1 MRITLRQLQTFETLV
16 RKKSFSLTAQEM
28 CVTQPTVS
36 KQIKALQEEIG
47 LLLVEQIGKK
57 VFLTEAGE
65 LLYSTCKNW
74 LKKWDEFEQTLAK
87 MKGMTAGRLRIAT
100 VTTTKYFLPKLIGQ
114 FCQQYPGVDVRLE
127 ILNRE
132 RVMER
137 LERNED
143 DVYIMGVPPENPDIS
158 ATPFLANSLLM
169 IAPINHPL
177 AIQKAIPL
185 SDIIHEPF
193 ILREPGSG
201 TRLQIEKLFA
211 EHNQKPIIRL
221 EMGSNEAIK
230 QAVAGGLGL
239 SILSSSTLIHEQKNK
254 ELAILDVEGFPIE
267 RNWYWV
273 QHKDKTLPIIAK
285 TFYEFLLSNIEQFKV
300 NSY

>member
-74 LKKWDEFEQTLAK
+74 LKNWDEFEQTLAN

-137 LERNED
+137 LDRNED

-169 IAPINHPL
+169 IAPLNHPL
-177 AIQKAIPL
+177 AIQKDIAL

-201 TRLQIEKLFA
+201 TRLQIEKLFSD
-211 EHNQKPIIRL
+211 HNQKPIIRL

-285 TFYEFLLSNIEQFKV
+285 TFHDFLVDNIEQFKV
-300 NSY
+300 

>member
-36 KQIKALQEEIG
+36 KQIKALQDEIG

-57 VFLTEAGE
+57 VYLTEAGE

-74 LKKWDEFEQTLAK
+74 LKNWDEFEQTLAN

-114 FCQQYPGVDVRLE
+114 FCQKYPGVDVRLE

-132 RVMER
+132 RVMKR
-137 LERNED
+137 LEGNED
-143 DVYIMGVPPENPDIS
+143 DVYIMGVPPENSDIS
-158 ATPFLANSLLM
+158 ATPFLANYLLM
-169 IAPINHPL
+169 IAPLNHPL
-177 AIQKAIPL
+177 TFQKSIPL

-211 EHNQKPIIRL
+211 DHNQKPIIRL

-254 ELAILDVEGFPIE
+254 ELTILDVEGFPIE

-273 QHKDKTLPIIAK
+273 QHKNKTPSIVTK
-285 TFYEFLLSNIEQFKV
+285 TFYEFLQSNIDQFRV
-300 NSY
+300 

>member
-16 RKKSFSLTAQEM
+16 RQRSFSLTAQEM
-28 CVTQPTVS
+28 YVSQPTVS

-47 LLLVEQIGKK
+47 LPLIEQIGKK
-57 VFLTEAGE
+57 IYLTEAGE
-65 LLYSTCKNW
+65 LLYETCKTW
-74 LKKWDEFEQTLAK
+74 LKNWDQFEQTLAN
-87 MKGMTAGRLRIAT
+87 MKGMTTGRLRIAT

-114 FCQQYPGVDVRLE
+114 FCQHYPGVDVRLE

-132 RVMER
+132 RVMDS

-143 DVYIMGVPPENPDIS
+143 DVYIMGVPPENREIL
-158 ATPFLANSLLM
+158 AYPFLANSLLM
-169 IAPINHPL
+169 IAALNHPL
-177 AIQKAIPL
+177 AQRKAIPIEDVL
-185 SDIIHEPF
+185 DEPF

-201 TRLQIEKLFA
+201 TRLQIEKIFA
-211 EHNQKPIIRL
+211 QSNQKPNIRL

-239 SILSSSTLIHEQKNK
+239 SILSSSTLIHEQKDN
-254 ELAILDVEGFPIE
+254 ELAILDVQGFPIK

-273 QHKDKTLPIIAK
+273 QHKDKTLPVIAK
-285 TFYEFLLSNIEQFKV
+285 TFYDFLLANIEQFKV
-300 NSY
+300 

>member
-1 MRITLRQLQTFETLV
+1 MRITLRQLQTFETLA
-16 RKKSFSLTAQEM
+16 RRQSFSLTAQEM
-28 CVTQPTVS
+28 HVSQPTVS

-47 LLLVEQIGKK
+47 LPLLEQFGKK
-57 VFLTEAGE
+57 IFLTEAGE
-65 LLYSTCKNW
+65 TLYQTCNQW
-74 LKKWDEFEQTLAK
+74 LKSWDQFEQTIAN

-114 FCQQYPGVDVRLE
+114 FCQHYPGVDIRLE

-143 DVYIMGVPPENPDIS
+143 DVYIMGVPPDNPRIE
-158 ATPFLANSLLM
+158 AMPFLANSLLM
-169 IAPINHPL
+169 IAALNHPL
-177 AIQKAIPL
+177 TKQKNIPFTRVAQ
-185 SDIIHEPF
+185 EPF
-193 ILREPGSG
+193 VFREPGSG

-211 EHNQKPIIRL
+211 ERHQTPVIRL

-239 SILSSSTLIHEQKNK
+239 SILSSSTLIHEQKDN
-254 ELAILDVEGFPIE
+254 ELAVLDVEGFPIK
-267 RNWYWV
+267 RSWYWV
-273 QHKDKTLPIIAK
+273 QHKNKNLPIIAQ
-285 TFYEFLLSNIEQFKV
+285 TFYQFLLANIDQFKV
-300 NSY
+300 

>member
-1 MRITLRQLQTFETLV
+1 
-16 RKKSFSLTAQEM
+16 M

-47 LLLVEQIGKK
+47 LALVEQIGKK

-74 LKKWDEFEQTLAK
+74 LKNWDEFEQTLAN

-114 FCQQYPGVDVRLE
+114 FCQHYPGVDVRLE

-132 RVMER
+132 RVMDR
-137 LERNED
+137 LEKNED
-143 DVYIMGVPPENPDIS
+143 DVYIMGVPPENTDIHS
-158 ATPFLANSLLM
+158 TPFLANSLLM
-169 IAPINHPL
+169 IAPLNHPL
-177 AIQKAIPL
+177 ANRKAIQL
-185 SDIIHEPF
+185 SDVIHEPF

-211 EHNQKPIIRL
+211 DHNQKPSIRL

-239 SILSSSTLIHEQKNK
+239 SILSSSTLIHEQKNN

-267 RNWYWV
+267 RHWYWV

-285 TFYEFLLSNIEQFKV
+285 TFYEFLVDNIEQFKV
-300 NSY
+300 

>member
-1 MRITLRQLQTFETLV
+1 MRITLRQLQTFETLA

-47 LLLVEQIGKK
+47 LALVEQIGKK

-74 LKKWDEFEQTLAK
+74 LKNWDEFEQTLAN

-114 FCQQYPGVDVRLE
+114 FCRHYPGVDVRLE

-132 RVMER
+132 RVMDR
-137 LERNED
+137 LEKNED
-143 DVYIMGVPPENPDIS
+143 DVYIMGVPPENTDIHS
-158 ATPFLANSLLM
+158 TPFLANSLLM
-169 IAPINHPL
+169 IAPLNHPL
-177 AIQKAIPL
+177 ANRKAIQL
-185 SDIIHEPF
+185 SDVIHEPF

-211 EHNQKPIIRL
+211 DHNQKPSIRL

-239 SILSSSTLIHEQKNK
+239 SILSSSTLIHEQKNN

-267 RNWYWV
+267 RHWYWV

-285 TFYEFLLSNIEQFKV
+285 TFYEFLVDNIEQFKV
-300 NSY
+300 